1 VEAAPDRGGR
11 VVVQCEFEAAKGVF
25 RIEVSDNGPGVPT
38 AHRARLFEAFASTKG
53 QRGTGLGLAV
63 ARALVERHGGTL
75 GHRDASPHG
84 TVMTAEFPADQG
96 DPDAERT
103 RGPMPSSAPSTKWD
117 PPVP

>member
-1 VEAAPDRGGR
+1 MERLSRLASVVTIGILVTLGLGLLYVLRHCVVELDRLCRGDAHELSR
-11 VVVQCEFEAAKGVF
+11 GV
-25 RIEVSDNGPGVPT
+25 RHS
-38 AHRARLFEAFASTKG
+38 
-53 QRGTGLGLAV
+53 LGLAV
-63 ARALVERHGGTL
+63 ARALVDRHGGML

-84 TVMTAEFPADQG
+84 TVMTAEFPADHG